1 MDIVAFLLKI
11 TLGGSEWVLWLLLVL
26 SVVSVAV
33 MIERY
38 VFFASNSV
46 KAGPFVARLQEYLE
60 KEDTK
65 GAAEWLRDQHSPEAR
80 VVQAGLAQADRG
92 PEAAEEAMIGVQL
105 QERFRVERNLPF
117 LGTLGNNAPFIGLFG
132 TVLGIIKAFN
142 DLANVQSGGP
152 AVVMAGISEALVATA
167 VGLFVAI
174 PAVLAF
180 NYFQRRAKR
189 LMANMETYNRLILTH
204 LKGRRAL
211 RETAGN

>member
-11 TLGGSEWVLWLLLVL
+11 TLGGSEWVLWLLILL

-38 VFFASNSV
+38 VFFMKHTV
-46 KAGPFVARLQEYLE
+46 KTAAFVNRLHEYLE
-60 KEDTK
+60 KNDNK
-65 GAAEWLRDQHSPEAR
+65 GATEWLRDQQSPEAR
-80 VVQAGLAQADRG
+80 VVRAGVENAERG
-92 PEAAEEAMIGVQL
+92 HEAAEEAMIAVQL
-105 QERFRVERNLPF
+105 QERFRLEKNLPV

-142 DLANVQSGGP
+142 DLAVAQSGGP
-152 AVVMAGISEALVATA
+152 SVVMRGISEALVATA

-174 PAVLAF
+174 PAVVAF

-189 LMANMETYNRLILTH
+189 VLANMETFQKLLLTH
-204 LKGRRAL
+204 FKGI
-211 RETAGN
+211 TKV

>member
-38 VFFASNSV
+38 VFFMKFAV
-46 KAGPFVARLQEYLE
+46 KTGAFVNRLHEYLE
-60 KEDTK
+60 KNDHK
-65 GAAEWLRDQHSPEAR
+65 GAQEWLRDQKSPEAR
-80 VVQAGLAQADRG
+80 VVLAGVSNADRG
-92 PEAAEEAMIGVQL
+92 PEAAEEAMIAVQL
-105 QERFRVERNLPF
+105 QERFRLEKNLPV

-142 DLANVQSGGP
+142 DLAVAQSGGP
-152 AVVMAGISEALVATA
+152 SVVMRGISEALVATA

-174 PAVLAF
+174 PAVVAF
-180 NYFQRRAKR
+180 NYFQRRSKR
-189 LMANMETYNRLILTH
+189 VMANMETFQKLLLTH
-204 LKGRRAL
+204 FKGVNRV
-211 RETAGN
+211 